1 MTYYQIA
8 RIVNTFGIKGELKVL
23 SDSDFIEERFTPGN
37 ELYILNQ
44 KKLVQTVTVE
54 SYRPVKGS
62 YIVKFKEFYN
72 INQVEQFKGLQ
83 LGIREDQQ
91 KALEED
97 AFYYH
102 EIMGLKVETTQGDYL
117 GTIKDI
123 LELGSN
129 DVWVV
134 KRPEPGKKDALIP
147 YISDVVKSVDLDQ
160 ALVQV
165 ELMEGLI
172 DDED

>member
-1 MTYYQIA
+1 MAYYHIA

-23 SDSDFIEERFTPGN
+23 SDSDFIEERFKPGN
-37 ELYILNQ
+37 SLYILKN
-44 KKLVQTVTVE
+44 KTVVQQVTVE
-54 SYRPVKGS
+54 AYRPVKGS
-62 YIVKFKEFYN
+62 YIIKFNEFHD
-72 INQVEQFKGLQ
+72 INQVEAFKGMY
-83 LGIREDQQ
+83 LGIDQAQ
-91 KALEED
+91 QDPLEEN

-102 EIMGLKVETTQGDYL
+102 EIIGLLVETTDGKPL

-123 LELGSN
+123 IELGSN

-134 KRPEPGKKDALIP
+134 KRQEAGKKDALIP
-147 YISDVVKSVDLDQ
+147 YISDVVKSVDIEKGI
-160 ALVQV
+160 VKV